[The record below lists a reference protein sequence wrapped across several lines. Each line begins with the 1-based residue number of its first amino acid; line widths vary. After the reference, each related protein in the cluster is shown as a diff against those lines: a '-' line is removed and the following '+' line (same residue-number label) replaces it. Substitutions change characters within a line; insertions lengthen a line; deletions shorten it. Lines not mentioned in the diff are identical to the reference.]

1 MDRTASFLGALS
13 PRVRRAV
20 GMMLLAVI
28 VVGATSLYFLHPWQ
42 TSQRAIA
49 TTQVKRSSAVPAGNF
64 ARYEF
69 LNASVGW
76 AVEIA
81 PDSKNAG
88 PYWIFKT
95 VDGAKHWQKVL
106 SGQSTWIGTTVQSL
120 HFVDARNGF
129 VAGGDPLTLHRSTDG
144 GARWAQL
151 ELPMPDA
158 LILNFVDSSHG
169 WLLAGPN
176 EPNPRMR
183 TYSTADGGSTWNR
196 LPDGPSDA
204 VSTATFRGLSEGWS
218 GASGTDRPHVY
229 LSLDGGGTWAR
240 RDLPLEADLPEAG
253 VVTTVQLLPGSGVVA
268 YVLAQAQGPLHT
280 YTSFDEGATWR
291 LVTIPSASGASGEYV
306 FEDARHWWMFQ
317 GLDFFKTADSGLS
330 WTLAS
335 RGASTGPNQVQVL
348 DAMHAWGQLDDGN
361 GAQLLFTSDGGFH
374 WQQMN
379 VPVAQ

>member
-1 MDRTASFLGALS
+1 
-13 PRVRRAV
+13 
-20 GMMLLAVI
+20 
-28 VVGATSLYFLHPWQ
+28 
-42 TSQRAIA
+42 
-49 TTQVKRSSAVPAGNF
+49 
-64 ARYEF
+64 
-69 LNASVGW
+69 
-76 AVEIA
+76 
-81 PDSKNAG
+81 
-88 PYWIFKT
+88 
-95 VDGAKHWQKVL
+95 
-106 SGQSTWIGTTVQSL
+106 
-120 HFVDARNGF
+120 
-129 VAGGDPLTLHRSTDG
+129 
-144 GARWAQL
+144 
-151 ELPMPDA
+151 MPDA

-291 LVTIPSASGASGEYV
+291 LVTTPNASGASGEYV

-361 GAQLLFTSDGGFH
+361 GAQLLFTSDGGLH